1 MAATDRAVNGL
12 LCLKQIRWPQAQEA
26 AAAFGVLLL
35 DDGLDDPE
43 GLEESDFDESD
54 FDESDF
60 DESDFDESDFDES
73 DFEESDFGASFD
85 ASVFDSELVL
95 AAASEEPFF
104 DPDDAER
111 LSFL

>member
-60 DESDFDESDFDES
+60 
-73 DFEESDFGASFD
+73 EESDFGASFD

>member
-60 DESDFDESDFDES
+60 DESDFEES

>member
-60 DESDFDESDFDES
+60 EES

>member
-60 DESDFDESDFDES
+60 DESDF
-73 DFEESDFGASFD
+73 EESDFGASFD

>member
-12 LCLKQIRWPQAQEA
+12 ARLKIRRPRGQEA
-26 AAAFGVLLL
+26 AAAFGVLL
-35 DDGLDDPE
+35 DGGVEDPE
-43 GLEESDFDESD
+43 GFETSDFEESDLGV
-54 FDESDF
+54 
-60 DESDFDESDFDES
+60 S
-73 DFEESDFGASFD
+73 DFEESDFEESFD
-85 ASVFDSELVL
+85 ASALDSEPLL

>member
-54 FDESDF
+54 F
-60 DESDFDESDFDES
+60 
-73 DFEESDFGASFD
+73 EESDFGASFD